1 MENVYCEDEIFEK
14 KDYTQKTL
22 AVGDYEACQFLNC
35 NFSGTSL
42 SNIRFTDCSFSGCN
56 MGMVKLNRTTINDVI
71 FRECKLLGLH
81 FEDCNEFPFSVQFHH
96 CTLNLS
102 SFYKFKLKKTLFNSC
117 SLQEVDLTEAD
128 LSYVI
133 FENCDLSKA
142 LFENTILE
150 KTDFRTAY
158 HYSIDPE
165 RNRIRKARFSTAGIA
180 GLLDKYD
187 IEIT

>member
-1 MENVYCEDEIFEK
+1 MGNIYQEDEVFEK
-14 KDYTQKTL
+14 KDYTLNPL

-35 NFSGTSL
+35 NFSGVSL
-42 SNIRFTDCSFSGCN
+42 ANIHFTDCIFSGCN
-56 MGMVKLNRTTINDVI
+56 MGMVKLNSTTLSDVL
-71 FRECKLLGLH
+71 FKECKLLGLH
-81 FEDCNEFPFSVQFHH
+81 FEDCNEFPFSVQFHS

-102 SFYKFKLKKTLFNSC
+102 SFYKFKLKKTLFNNC

-128 LSYVI
+128 LSNVV
-133 FENCDLSKA
+133 FENCDLAKA

-158 HYSIDPE
+158 NYSIDPE
-165 RNRIRKARFSTAGIA
+165 RNRIKKARFSTAGIA

-187 IEIT
+187 IEIS